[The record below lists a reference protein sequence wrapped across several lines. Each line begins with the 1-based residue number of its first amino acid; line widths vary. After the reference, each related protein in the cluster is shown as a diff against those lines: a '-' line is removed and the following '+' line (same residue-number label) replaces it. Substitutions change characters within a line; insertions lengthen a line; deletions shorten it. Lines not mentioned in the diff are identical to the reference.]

1 MRLYYISTRTP
12 FHNPFAFRE
21 YDEHSHTVVF
31 SDVTKALWYMDTLD
45 IDVEFKMVGGHWVS
59 DVFLQNGKKTF
70 YTVSIN
76 AHTPK
81 QYIEEYYTNGE

>member
-1 MRLYYISTRTP
+1 
-12 FHNPFAFRE
+12 
-21 YDEHSHTVVF
+21 
-31 SDVTKALWYMDTLD
+31 MDTLD